1 MAGRLRQWAGRLTGF
16 STPLVGASWTA
27 PPAERDVAAELL
39 AHFEDRRVLYNPSDA
54 ESPEH
59 CVRSVIEIR
68 HLLSASLAKLGGKGV
83 LADHI
88 RALGAA
94 SRRFLDRMGRDGGH
108 DYDAAASWGHWRSWD
123 FQDALGQMRGIFG
136 VHLAIIGA
144 RYDLT
149 IKGGLQDILPAEAR
163 SDDFGR

>member
-1 MAGRLRQWAGRLTGF
+1 VAGRIRQWAGRLTGF
-16 STPLVGASWTA
+16 STPFVGVSWIA
-27 PPAERDVAAELL
+27 PPAERDLAAELL
-39 AHFEDRRVLYNPSDA
+39 ARLEDRRVLYNPSDA

-68 HLLSASLAKLGGKGV
+68 HLLSETLARLGGQGA

-94 SRRFLDRMGRDGGH
+94 SRRFVDRMRRDGGH
-108 DYDAAASWGHWRSWD
+108 DYDAAASWGHWRSWE

-136 VHLAIIGA
+136 VHLAIIAA

-149 IKGGLQDILPAEAR
+149 VRGGLQDILPAETR
-163 SDDFGR
+163 QDDF